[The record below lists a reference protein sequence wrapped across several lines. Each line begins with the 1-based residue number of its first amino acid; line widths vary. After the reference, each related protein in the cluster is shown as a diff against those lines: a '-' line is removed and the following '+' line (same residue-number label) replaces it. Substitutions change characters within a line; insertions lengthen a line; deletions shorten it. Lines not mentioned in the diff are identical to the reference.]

1 MMSNQKN
8 LYAPFDGEILKLEHV
23 KDPIFSEKTMG
34 EGYAVEPTGE
44 TIYAPVSG
52 RVRMVQGHAAGFDTA
67 DDLQVLLHIGID
79 TVSLDKSVFEFNI
92 KEGDSVRA
100 GQAIGRVNWKAVEEA
115 GLEKTAIVVITNT
128 AEKLERLQISD
139 SGKVKG
145 GSPIGEAIVKGV
157 AKAKTA
163 ESQKKK
169 KKFALGGFFQELG
182 KTFMLPVA
190 LMAFMGLLLGLGSS
204 FSSQSTIDAFP
215 FLGNEVLQVIFRFFS
230 AIGGFAFSNLP
241 VMFAMAIP
249 LGLAKKEKGVAAFS
263 GFVGYMVMNLSIN
276 FFLTERGQ
284 LADAELMQKAGQGM
298 ALGVQTIEMGVLGGI
313 IAGIIV
319 YNLHKKFY
327 NIQLSDS
334 FAFFGG
340 SRFVPIIT
348 ALVMALVGLL
358 IPVIWPLFALLIQQ
372 VGSLIQGA
380 GIFGPFLFF
389 SGERLLLPFGLHHI
403 LVATIRFTQAGG
415 SALIEGQEVYGALNI
430 FYAELSN
437 RLPISGSATA
447 FLSQG
452 KMPTFMFG
460 LPAAALAM
468 YRTAKPENRAK
479 IKGLLISGVIATFV
493 TGITEPIEFLFLFI
507 SPFLW
512 IFHVIMTGLG
522 ALVVSLLGV
531 TIGNTDGGVLDFLI
545 FGVMQGSYTQW
556 FLIPLVGAFWFA
568 AYYFT
573 FKKVILWKNLKTPG
587 REAVIEP
594 EYSDK
599 EMGHSGNTSGYN
611 AEAILAALGGKENI
625 VTLDNCITRLRL
637 ILNDG
642 NIVED
647 DKLKDLGALGV
658 VHLDDTSVQVIIGT
672 KVTTVRNDLDN
683 LI

>member
-1 MMSNQKN
+1 MSNQKN
-8 LYAPFDGEILKLEHV
+8 LYSPFDGEIIKLESV

-34 EGYAVEPTGE
+34 DGYAVEPTGE

-52 RVRMVQGHAAGFDTA
+52 TVRMVQGHAAGFSTA
-67 DDLQVLLHIGID
+67 EDLQVLLHIGID

-92 KEGDSVRA
+92 KEDDTVKA
-100 GQAIGRVNWKAVEEA
+100 GQAIGRVNWKAVEDA

-128 AEKLERLQISD
+128 AEKLESIQISD
-139 SGKVKG
+139 SGSVKG
-145 GSPIGEAIVKGV
+145 GSPIGNAVAKGV
-157 AKAKTA
+157 KVASAAPKPL
-163 ESQKKK
+163 KKK

-215 FLGNEVLQVIFRFFS
+215 FLGNEVLQVVFRFFS

-284 LADAELMQKAGQGM
+284 IADPEMMQKAGQGM

-313 IAGIIV
+313 ITGIIV

-340 SRFVPIIT
+340 ARFVPIIT
-348 ALVMALVGLL
+348 ALVMSVVGIL
-358 IPVIWPLFALLIQQ
+358 IPIIWPLFALLIRE
-372 VGSLIQGA
+372 VGNLIQGA

-415 SALIEGQEVYGALNI
+415 SALIDGHEVYGALNI

-512 IFHVIMTGLG
+512 IFHVFMTGLG
-522 ALVVSLLGV
+522 AMVVSLLGV
-531 TIGNTDGGVLDFLI
+531 KIGNTDGGVLDFLI

-556 FLIPLVGAFWFA
+556 FLIPLVGALWFA
-568 AYYFT
+568 AYYFM

-587 REAVIEP
+587 REEILEP
-594 EYSDK
+594 EYSDQ
-599 EMGHSGNTSGYN
+599 EMAHTGGASGYN

-642 NIVED
+642 EIVED
-647 DKLKDLGALGV
+647 DKLKSLGALGV

-672 KVTTVRNDLDN
+672 KVTTVRNALDN